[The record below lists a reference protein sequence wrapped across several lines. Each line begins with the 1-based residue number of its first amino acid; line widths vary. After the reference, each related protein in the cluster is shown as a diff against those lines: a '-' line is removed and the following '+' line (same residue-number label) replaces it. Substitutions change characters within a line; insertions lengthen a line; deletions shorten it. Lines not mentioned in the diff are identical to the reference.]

1 MYILDTNIISELM
14 RPEPNSGLKTWIAS
28 KVIES
33 LYTTSISISEL
44 YFGMEIQN
52 EGKRKQWLRESLS
65 DIIKNGLQSR
75 ILAFDQ
81 DAALIYA
88 EIAVKRRGQGRPIS
102 ISDAQIASIVR
113 SYTMILVTRN
123 ISDFE
128 DCKIEVIN
136 PFD

>member
-1 MYILDTNIISELM
+1 M
-14 RPEPNSGLKTWIAS
+14 RPEPNPGLKIWIAS
-28 KVIES
+28 KAIES

-44 YFGMEIQN
+44 YFGMEIQD
-52 EGKRKQWLRESLS
+52 EGKRKQWLRESIS
-65 DIIKNGLQSR
+65 DIIQNGLQGR

-88 EIAVKRRGQGRPIS
+88 EIAAKRRSQGRPIS
-102 ISDAQIASIVR
+102 IPDAQIASIVR

-123 ISDFE
+123 ISDFK